1 MKQFELDDAQKH
13 LAELVEAALKGEEII
28 IRKDNTQLVQL
39 MVVKGVKPHRV
50 FGSARG
56 LIEISADFDDLP
68 DEFIL
73 SLNTGKDLNN
83 DYYTRR
89 CSRA

>member
-1 MKQFELDDAQKH
+1 MQQFELDDAQKH

-50 FGSARG
+50 FGSARN
-56 LIEISADFDDLP
+56 LIEISPDFDKLP
-68 DEFIL
+68 DDFKE
-73 SLNTGKDLNN
+73 
-83 DYYTRR
+83 YTE
-89 CSRA
+89 

>member
-1 MKQFELDDAQKH
+1 MQQFELDDAQKH

-50 FGSARG
+50 FGSARE
-56 LIEISADFDDLP
+56 LIEISADFDKPLD
-68 DEFIL
+68 DFKE
-73 SLNTGKDLNN
+73 
-83 DYYTRR
+83 YTQ
-89 CSRA
+89 